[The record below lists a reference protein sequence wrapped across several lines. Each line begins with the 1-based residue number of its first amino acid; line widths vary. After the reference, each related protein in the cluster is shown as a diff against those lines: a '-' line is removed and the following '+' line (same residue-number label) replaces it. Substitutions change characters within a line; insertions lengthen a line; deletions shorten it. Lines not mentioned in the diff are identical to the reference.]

1 MDFYTDF
8 FNAEELIAS
17 VAKAPYIPG
26 LLGQEGIFTTRSL
39 GTTKFALEDQALNDA
54 ALITSTPRGTPSK
67 AQTLEKRNVHTFETT
82 HYRKDGAVYA
92 DEILGMRAIGVSGAR
107 EAITTRRDEVVA
119 KLRRD
124 MDLTHEYLRM
134 ACVNTPTNAFGSAP
148 ASQAIA
154 FGASDTAIRSAIFN
168 YITKPLESA
177 LKGIPFSSALALCD
191 DTFWLGLIE
200 SKTIRETYL
209 NQSAANSLRT
219 QGTTDA
225 VNFGGVTW
233 VRYRGVGS
241 TVIASGKAKVIPMG
255 IPDLF
260 IQAFAPADTL
270 DSVGAG
276 AMGTP
281 YYMSAYPIDE
291 GNRGWYLEMQSNV
304 AMVCTRPD
312 AILTIGLS

>member
-8 FNAEELIAS
+8 FTADELIAS

-26 LLGQEGIFTTRSL
+26 MLAQEGIFTTRSL
-39 GTTKFALEDQALNDA
+39 SGTRFALENQALNDA
-54 ALITSTPRGTPSK
+54 ALITATPRGTPSK
-67 AQTLEKRNVHTFETT
+67 AQTLERREVFTFETE

-92 DEILGMRAIGVSGAR
+92 DEVLNMRAVGVTGAR
-107 EAITTRRDEVVA
+107 EAITSRRDEVVA

-134 ACVNTPTNAFGSAP
+134 ACVNTPSNDFGSAP
-148 ASQAIA
+148 ASEAVA
-154 FGASDTAIRSAIFN
+154 FGASDSAIRSAIFTH
-168 YITKPLESA
+168 ITKPLESV
-177 LKGIPFSSALALCD
+177 LKGIPYNYALAICD
-191 DTFWLGLIE
+191 DTFWTGLIE
-200 SKTIRETYL
+200 SKTVRETYL
-209 NQSAANSLRT
+209 NQQAANSLRS
-219 QGTTDA
+219 QSTTEA
-225 VNFGGVTW
+225 VSFGGVTW

-241 TVIASGKAKVIPMG
+241 TVIASGKAKVIPVG
-255 IPDLF
+255 VPDLF

-270 DSVGAG
+270 DSIGAG

-281 YYMSAYPIDE
+281 YYMSAYPIDD
-291 GNRGWYLEMQSNV
+291 GNRGWYLELQSNV

>member
-1 MDFYTDF
+1 MDFFTDF

-26 LLGQEGIFTTRSL
+26 MLAQEGIFTTKSL
-39 GTTKFALEDQALNDA
+39 SGTVLAIEEQPLDDA
-54 ALITSTPRGTPSK
+54 SLITSTPRGTPSK
-67 AQTLEKRNVHTFETT
+67 AQTLEKRAVHTFETV
-82 HYRKDGAVYA
+82 HYRKDGSIEA
-92 DEILGMRAIGVSGAR
+92 DSVLNMRAVGVTGAR
-107 EAITTRRDEVVA
+107 EAIAYRRDEVIA

-134 ACVNTPTNAFGSAP
+134 QCLNSPSNVFGNAP

-154 FGASDTAIRSAIFN
+154 FGAADSAIRSAIFEK
-168 YITKPLESA
+168 ITKPLESA
-177 LKGIPFSSALALCD
+177 LKGIPFNNILAICD
-191 DTFWLGLIE
+191 DVFWTGLIE
-200 SKTIRETYL
+200 SKTIRETFL

-241 TVIASGKAKVIPMG
+241 TVISSGKAKIIPVG
-255 IPDLF
+255 VPDMF

-270 DSVGAG
+270 DSVGVG
-276 AMGTP
+276 ALGAP
-281 YYMSAYPIDE
+281 YYMSAYPIDN
-291 GNRGWYLEMQSNV
+291 GNRGYYLEMQSNIAV
-304 AMVCTRPD
+304 VCTRPT
-312 AILTIGLS
+312 AVLTIGLS